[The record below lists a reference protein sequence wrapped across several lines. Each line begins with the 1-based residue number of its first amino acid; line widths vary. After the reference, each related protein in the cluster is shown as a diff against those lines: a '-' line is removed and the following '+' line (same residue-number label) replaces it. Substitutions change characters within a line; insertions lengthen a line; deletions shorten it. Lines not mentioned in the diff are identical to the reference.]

1 METREQKIE
10 RLKSLIEHYKALS
23 NQSVIRVIAD
33 KRIKECE
40 QELKELEKG
49 NGEEIIK
56 TKRYKKPD
64 VLYCGSCPH
73 CLHYFEYGDCE
84 QFYCLVDDEYK
95 FNDSAQNEGCPFK
108 KEDK

>member
-1 METREQKIE
+1 MT
-10 RLKSLIEHYKALS
+10 
-23 NQSVIRVIAD
+23 
-33 KRIKECE
+33 
-40 QELKELEKG
+40 
-49 NGEEIIK
+49 EEIVK

-95 FNDSAQNEGCPFK
+95 FNDSAQNEDCPFK
-108 KEDK
+108 KEEPLPNHWCPQEEE